1 MAKHLIYIFL
11 IIATVIACEK
21 VYVAD
26 LDDVEDLL
34 VVEAIFVTDNEV
46 NNVYLYKTLNFNSEE
61 NAYPAVTGATV
72 RLIDDLGESSLLS
85 EEEEGTYSY
94 TGPLDTERT
103 YYLQIE
109 IDDDIYQSEI
119 QTVPESPDLDSVYGG
134 FDYKTTTSGAVDS
147 DEDVVTNYGL
157 QVYTDINNSGKLYH
171 YKFEGKRII
180 QYYDFYDTIMDG
192 EETTLTIYG
201 WKTYT
206 PSGTYNI
213 AGPPAV
219 QFRKKYYQTRA

>member
-85 EEEEGTYSY
+85 KKRKGLTA
-94 TGPLDTERT
+94 
-103 YYLQIE
+103 
-109 IDDDIYQSEI
+109 I
-119 QTVPESPDLDSVYGG
+119 QD
-134 FDYKTTTSGAVDS
+134 
-147 DEDVVTNYGL
+147 
-157 QVYTDINNSGKLYH
+157 
-171 YKFEGKRII
+171 R
-180 QYYDFYDTIMDG
+180 
-192 EETTLTIYG
+192 
-201 WKTYT
+201 
-206 PSGTYNI
+206 
-213 AGPPAV
+213 
-219 QFRKKYYQTRA
+219 